1 MARRAT
7 RLTLRLYG
15 RAIRGPGRWRRP
27 SEPNRARTRDSC
39 HVTLL
44 FLTMSSTVL
53 RQASTA
59 VRPLL
64 TPRIQSPG

>member
-1 MARRAT
+1 MR
-7 RLTLRLYG
+7 LRLYG
-15 RAIRGPGRWRRP
+15 RATRGPGRRRRP
-27 SEPNRARTRDSC
+27 SEPNRASTRDPR

-64 TPRIQSPG
+64 TCIPE